1 MSNESVQTTLSQ
13 HRLVPVIVLE
23 GADDAIPLA
32 ERLIAGGLP
41 IAEVTFRTDA
51 AAESIRRMT
60 TVPGLHVGAGTVLSV
75 SQADEAIDAGA
86 TFVVAPGFNP
96 KVVRHCID
104 KGVPIIPGVSNPTDI
119 EMGID
124 HGLALL
130 KFCPAEAIGG
140 VKLLRAIA
148 APYRGIEFVP
158 TGGISPDNL
167 PRYLELASVVA
178 CGGSWMVPPTLI
190 KAKDFGAVERL
201 VREAVSLVSNICP
214 ASKKGG
220 KPIG

>member
-124 HGLALL
+124 HGLA
-130 KFCPAEAIGG
+130 
-140 VKLLRAIA
+140 
-148 APYRGIEFVP
+148 
-158 TGGISPDNL
+158 
-167 PRYLELASVVA
+167 
-178 CGGSWMVPPTLI
+178 
-190 KAKDFGAVERL
+190 
-201 VREAVSLVSNICP
+201 
-214 ASKKGG
+214 
-220 KPIG
+220 